1 MTDTTT
7 ATTGTTT
14 DTSAAPSK
22 AETLL
27 PNSGKDPVTTATPE
41 TKVEGTTTTETTT
54 TTTDDTTSTTDA
66 KAVVPEVY
74 TLTAPEG
81 SAGIDEAALNLVTPV
96 LKKFNV
102 TNEGAQDLA
111 NIFAQIQAQQA
122 AAQTTQWLADA
133 KADKEI
139 GGQAFDANSKLAQQ
153 AFAKFATPELRQ
165 FMETTGLG
173 NHPEVLRAF
182 VKIAKASAQDTHVT
196 ADAGNAPVDPAK
208 RLFPTM
214 K

>member
-22 AETLL
+22 AEGLF
-27 PNSGKDPVTTATPE
+27 PDQGKDTATTATPE
-41 TKVEGTTTTETTT
+41 TKVEGTTTDATT

-66 KAVVPEVY
+66 KAEVPEVY

-96 LKKFNV
+96 LKELGV
-102 TNEGAQDLA
+102 TNEGAQKLA
-111 NIFAQIQAQQA
+111 NVFAQVQSDQA
-122 AAQTTQWLADA
+122 ARQTTKWLEDA

-139 GGQAFDANSKLAQQ
+139 GGQAFDANAKLAQE
-153 AFAKFATPELRQ
+153 AFAKFGTPELRQ
-165 FMETTGLG
+165 FMEATGLG
-173 NHPEVLRAF
+173 NHPEVLRTF
-182 VKIAKASAQDTHVT
+182 IKIAKAGAQDTHVN
-196 ADAGNAPVDPAK
+196 ADAGGVYVEPAK
-208 RLFPTM
+208 RLFPNM
-214 K
+214 N